1 MFKPGL
7 HGAYLDHVDNS
18 TREAIITLI
27 SAAHQPHW
35 TPVDVAAFPSSR
47 TLSTCINLYFGHFHE
62 TLPIIRRSTFRSAD
76 ASPVL
81 LLSMAAIGATYSK
94 NGLSGTSVA
103 LNELSRRTIAHLRE
117 SDRRAMFDTS
127 IVQAWLL
134 QSVFGLFCGSRML
147 YQHSEISRGGLVT
160 AARRMHL
167 LRPGFS
173 FVKELERHRATASP
187 EEVERAYA
195 KDEERCRLGWGIYVC
210 PSNCQQKAFANLC
223 PLSALRHADFCFV
236 KHFTSFLDQ

>member
-1 MFKPGL
+1 L
-7 HGAYLDHVDNS
+7 HAAYLDHLDNS
-18 TREAIITLI
+18 TREAILSLI
-27 SAAHQPHW
+27 NTAHQPHW
-35 TPVDVAAFPSSR
+35 SPVDVAAFPSAR
-47 TLSTCINLYFGHFHE
+47 TLSICINLYFRHFHE
-62 TLPIIRRSTFRSAD
+62 TLPIVRRSTFQSAE

-94 NGLSGTSVA
+94 NGLTGVAVA
-103 LNELSRRTIAHLRE
+103 LNELCRRAIAYLRE

-134 QSVFGLFCGSRML
+134 QSAFGLFCGSRML

-160 AARRMHL
+160 ASRRMHL

-173 FVKELERHRATASP
+173 FVKELERHRASASP

-210 PSNCQQKAFANLC
+210 ARS
-223 PLSALRHADFCFV
+223 R
-236 KHFTSFLDQ
+236 